1 MWDMHDVGAGWWIVM
16 SLGMIAFWALVIWA
30 VAAAA
35 RGMSADRR
43 RQDSSTDEPGP
54 IETLQRRLARGEI
67 SPEEYRRL
75 RETLRDDADYPDPT
89 SLRT

>member
-1 MWDMHDVGAGWWIVM
+1 MHDLGAGWWIVM

-35 RGMSADRR
+35 RGTFADRR
-43 RQDSSTDEPGP
+43 RQDSSTTEPGP
-54 IETLQRRLARGEI
+54 LEILQRRLARGEI
-67 SPEEYRRL
+67 SPEEYKHV
-75 RETLRDDADYPDPT
+75 RETLRDDADHPNPT

>member
-1 MWDMHDVGAGWWIVM
+1 MHDVGAGWWIVM

-43 RQDSSTDEPGP
+43 RQDRSTDEPGP